1 MVEYDVIIIGGGL
14 AGLTA
19 ALHLRKNEHSVLVL
33 EKQQYP
39 NHKVCG
45 EYVSNEVVPYLE
57 YLGISF
63 SEFQVAHI
71 DTLQFSLVNGRAIT
85 TKLPL
90 GGTGISR
97 YAFDDLLYRKAISQ
111 GIDFVFESVDKVSFE
126 NDNFWVMTNR
136 ENRFTSPI
144 VLGAYGKRGNLDMS
158 LKRNF
163 VQHKSTWLGVKAHY
177 EFPDFP
183 DNLVALHNF
192 RGGYAGLSK
201 TETGAVNFCYLTTYE
216 SFKKEKDIDSFNA
229 NVVSKNPFLAQFLE
243 KGEPLFKTPLTI
255 AQISFDKK
263 NVIENHMLMCGDSA
277 GLIHPLCGNGMAM
290 AIHSA
295 KLVSEL
301 VSNYFKEKTSGRKQ
315 LEEAYQATWNNTFQH
330 RLWMG
335 RKLQSLLL
343 NPNVSQWALSTV
355 GNSQWILNKLI
366 KSTHGKPIDL

>member
-144 VLGAYGKRGNLDMS
+144 VLGAYGK
-158 LKRNF
+158 
-163 VQHKSTWLGVKAHY
+163 
-177 EFPDFP
+177 
-183 DNLVALHNF
+183 
-192 RGGYAGLSK
+192 
-201 TETGAVNFCYLTTYE
+201 
-216 SFKKEKDIDSFNA
+216 
-229 NVVSKNPFLAQFLE
+229 
-243 KGEPLFKTPLTI
+243 
-255 AQISFDKK
+255 
-263 NVIENHMLMCGDSA
+263 
-277 GLIHPLCGNGMAM
+277 
-290 AIHSA
+290 
-295 KLVSEL
+295 
-301 VSNYFKEKTSGRKQ
+301 
-315 LEEAYQATWNNTFQH
+315 
-330 RLWMG
+330 
-335 RKLQSLLL
+335 
-343 NPNVSQWALSTV
+343 
-355 GNSQWILNKLI
+355 
-366 KSTHGKPIDL
+366 